1 MDRGLRLSDV
11 AERAGVS
18 TQYLSEVE
26 RGRKEASSE
35 VLGAVTEALGSS
47 LADLARGVADGLA
60 PDERRRERSVR
71 SELRGRWAPAER
83 RRGRPVHDELR
94 ERRVPDEWLGPDERR
109 RERSVRSELL
119 EGSEHD
125 ERNRERSV
133 RDELRDELA
142 PDERPRPDEQRRER
156 SARGVVLVL
165 RSAPSAHL
173 GSSGSAGRVAGTTG
187 RSSGSAGS
195 VARAAGRSS
204 GTHNREELLLAA

>member
-60 PDERRRERSVR
+60 
-71 SELRGRWAPAER
+71 
-83 RRGRPVHDELR
+83 
-94 ERRVPDEWLGPDERR
+94 PDERR